1 MKDEYE
7 ISICDLSGALALPL
21 ISELFAE
28 YQSVEAL
35 NILLQ
40 MLTILFNNGCGIRVF
55 DSIHTL
61 FKTSGIALPQEF
73 YDIIIT
79 EKDKCDFAGE
89 FLADFGEILSELSG

>member
-7 ISICDLSGALALPL
+7 ISINDLSGVLALPL

-28 YQSVEAL
+28 YESVDAL
-35 NILLQ
+35 NIFLQ
-40 MLTILFNNGCGIRVF
+40 MLTILFNNGCGVRVF